1 MIDKMWSNIKQE
13 LWMTSLYGVF
23 NSGAWCR
30 CARRS
35 SCQRPSWHLRNMG
48 KGAAGRCCA
57 RSLPFSTRK
66 RKALTVLSCR
76 TNLSNGGTGTCN
88 FMSLSWSR
96 LRKPCRI
103 SWQIL
108 PRQKPAC
115 QAGTP
120 VRFSMLQQKASL
132 DTSKNEFRHK
142 TGSGTTSGRNV
153 LHHFRQ
159 SLLESV
165 DYQNSHTCSLI
176 KESPRAP
183 PMEKFL

>member
-1 MIDKMWSNIKQE
+1 MRETQLLPKPLLAPEK
-13 LWMTSLYGVF
+13 YGKGY
-23 NSGAWCR
+23 SGAVLCKVPSIQHKEKRSPNGPTMSYQSFKWG
-30 CARRS
+30 ARDMQFHGS
-35 SCQRPSWHLRNMG
+35 KLKSAP
-48 KGAAGRCCA
+48 
-57 RSLPFSTRK
+57 
-66 RKALTVLSCR
+66 KALQNFVASPSPAER
-76 TNLSNGGTGTCN
+76 T
-88 FMSLSWSR
+88 
-96 LRKPCRI
+96 
-103 SWQIL
+103 
-108 PRQKPAC
+108 C

-165 DYQNSHTCSLI
+165 HYQNCQTCSSI